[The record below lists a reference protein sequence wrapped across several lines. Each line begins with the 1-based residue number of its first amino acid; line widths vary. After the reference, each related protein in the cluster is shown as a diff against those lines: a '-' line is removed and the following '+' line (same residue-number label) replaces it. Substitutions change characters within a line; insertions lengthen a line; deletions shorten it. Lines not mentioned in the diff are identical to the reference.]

1 LARVEGEVLCAEG
14 EMTGKERI
22 RRALAHEETDFCP
35 YDFRL
40 GDDLRERLAVV
51 SGNPDFGRDLVPHIA
66 GVGAAYPET
75 HARVDEGHYTDAFG
89 VIWED
94 SFPGEIGM
102 VRDPVLKEPSLRGY
116 EFPATDV
123 PGLFGTM
130 EEQIAQYPDL
140 YVSWGI
146 GFSLYERAWTLR
158 GIDSFLLD
166 MMEHPQFADELLDRI
181 CEFNLALIDQACMH
195 SFDNVRF
202 GDDWGS
208 QRGLIMGPKLWRRFI
223 KPRFGRMVQRA
234 LSYGKTTLLHSD
246 GDVVEI
252 IPDLIEVGLTC
263 LNPVQPDV
271 MDIYW
276 VKKEYGKNIALHGG
290 VSVQHLLPD
299 STPDEL
305 RLEMRRII
313 REVGRGGGFIMAP
326 THSLGSDIPL
336 ENLVVMVDELVGQGR

>member
-1 LARVEGEVLCAEG
+1 
-14 EMTGKERI
+14 MTPKERI
-22 RRALAHEETDFCP
+22 RRALAHEETDYCP
-35 YDFRL
+35 YDFYP
-40 GDDLRERLAVV
+40 GDDLRQRLVALT
-51 SGNPDFGRDLVPHIA
+51 GDADFGMQLTPHLA
-66 GVGAAYPET
+66 GVGTGYPET
-75 HARVDEGHYTDAFG
+75 QERVDDRHYTDAFG

-102 VRDPVLKEPSLRGY
+102 VRKPILKEPSLRGY
-116 EFPATDV
+116 EFPPTDV
-123 PGLFGTM
+123 PGLFDTM
-130 EEQIAQYPDL
+130 DEQIARYPEL

-166 MMEHPQFADELLDRI
+166 MVEHPQFADELLDRI
-181 CEFNLALIDQACMH
+181 CEFNLALVDQACAH

-223 KPRFGRMVQRA
+223 KPRFARMVHRA
-234 LSYGKTTLLHSD
+234 AAYGRTTLLHSD

-252 IPDLIEVGLTC
+252 IPDLIEIGLTC

-276 VKKEYGKNIALHGG
+276 VKREYGRDIAFHGG

-299 STPDEL
+299 STPEEL
-305 RLEMRRII
+305 RRELRRLI
-313 REVGRGGGFIMAP
+313 REVGAGGGFIAAP

-336 ENLVVMVDELVGQGR
+336 ENLAVMVEEFAGQGDGTA

>member
-1 LARVEGEVLCAEG
+1 
-14 EMTGKERI
+14 MTAKERI
-22 RRALAHEETDFCP
+22 RRVLAHQETDFCP
-35 YDFRL
+35 YDFYL
-40 GDDLRERLAVV
+40 SDDLRQRLAAL
-51 SGNPDFGRDLVPHIA
+51 SGDPGFGSQLASHLA
-66 GVGAAYPET
+66 GVGISYPET
-75 HARVDEGHYTDAFG
+75 HERVDDRHYTDAFG

-102 VRDPVLKEPSLRGY
+102 VRDPILKEPSLRGY
-116 EFPATDV
+116 EFPPTNV
-123 PGLFGTM
+123 PELFDTM
-130 EEQIAQYPDL
+130 DEQIAQYPDL
-140 YVSWGI
+140 YLSWGI

-166 MMEHPQFADELLDRI
+166 MVEHPQFADELLDRI
-181 CEFNLALIDQACMH
+181 CEFNLALIDQACSH
-195 SFDNVRF
+195 PFDNVRF

-223 KPRFGRMVQRA
+223 KPRFARMVQRA
-234 LSYGKTTLLHSD
+234 LSYGKTTFLHSD

-252 IPDLIEVGLTC
+252 IPDLVEVGLTC

-276 VKKEYGKNIALHGG
+276 VKKEYGREIALHGG

-305 RLEMRRII
+305 RRELRRLI
-313 REVGRGGGFIMAP
+313 REVGAGGGFIIAP

-336 ENLVVMVDELVGQGR
+336 ENLMVMVEEFTQQR

>member
-1 LARVEGEVLCAEG
+1 
-14 EMTGKERI
+14 MTGKERI